1 MGLWTKEAKE
11 VLGEDVWEE
20 IMKSVNKGVI
30 DEDKMQEIAS
40 SLTEKVGGNQIRRKK
55 FNAQAMSDILSDWYG
70 DELHDMDTETA
81 LKKLREIFLKSTL
94 QLNILARFLKEKLS
108 TMQLSKDATLPP
120 APPTTPR
127 ESLRANVLMTATLP
141 PPESCLT
148 SKLDELLL
156 RHIPRPHRQG
166 D

>member
-1 MGLWTKEAKE
+1 MGVYTNEAKQR
-11 VLGEDVWEE
+11 LGDDVWEE

-30 DEDKMQEIAS
+30 DEDMMQEIAS

-55 FNAQAMSDILSDWYG
+55 SNAQAMSDILSDWYKY
-70 DELHDMDTETA
+70 ELYDMDTETA

-108 TMQLSKDATLPP
+108 TLQLSKDADP
-120 APPTTPR
+120 APTPPTIPR
-127 ESLRANVLMTATLP
+127 ESLRANILMTATLP
-141 PPESCLT
+141 PPESFLT

-156 RHIPRPHRQG
+156 RHIPRPHRPV